1 MKKKIKLFD
10 TDSLKSLHKRV
21 FFSITIFIFIYFISV
36 YRISNIMLFSQDIDN
51 NLEKNVNFERGNI
64 YDHNGIILATSIESI
79 SLSVNPKKIKDIK
92 LLSNKLSKILQVDSY
107 QLEKKLN
114 SQKNFVWVK
123 RNITP
128 IEYQKIVNLGEINL
142 QTHKE
147 QKRIYPYK
155 NSASH
160 LVGYVDVDLN
170 GQSGIE
176 RFFNNE
182 LKISKD
188 IYLSIDINLQQSVR
202 KNLVSTIS
210 KYDAESGLAIIM
222 DISNG
227 NILSSVSLPD
237 FNPENKDEYSE
248 ENLIN
253 RVFQSNYEMGSTF
266 KPITATMGFDLD
278 IIKPEMKFDVRKN
291 FKGISDHDKFKDDG
305 IYDVEKI
312 IVESSNIG
320 SAQIATL
327 IGKKNQK
334 KFFDKLGFNKRINI
348 ENNEAAKPLGNKNNW
363 GPIETATIGF
373 GHGFS
378 ITPLHLVKAYATLA
392 NNGYEVFPTLIS
404 EKEINIENKI
414 LHKISSSQFFL
425 NLLNSVVMKTDYT
438 GPRVKIDGYNIGGKT
453 GTSELLNPEGGYFKD
468 RILTSFIGVFPI
480 DNPKYIIYTAIHYPK
495 KEKGT
500 NQRMT
505 GARVNAP
512 LVKNIIIDMI
522 KLYNIPKLIINEY
535 QKVDTKFTYKNINEV
550 I

>member
-36 YRISNIMLFSQDIDN
+36 YRISNIMLFSQDIDT

-64 YDHNGIILATSIESI
+64 YDHNGIILATSIDSI
-79 SLSVNPKKIKDIK
+79 SLSVNPTKIKDIK

-237 FNPENKDEYSE
+237 FNPENKDEYSK

-278 IIKPEMKFDVRKN
+278 IIKPEMKFDVKKN
-291 FKGISDHDKFKDDG
+291 FKGISDHDKYKNDG

-438 GPRVKIDGYNIGGKT
+438 GPRVKIDGYNVGGKT
-453 GTSELLNPEGGYFKD
+453 GTSELLNPDGGYFKD
-468 RILTSFIGVFPI
+468 RNLTSFIGVFPI
-480 DNPKYIIYTAIHYPK
+480 DNPQYIIYTAIHYPK

>member
-1 MKKKIKLFD
+1 
-10 TDSLKSLHKRV
+10 
-21 FFSITIFIFIYFISV
+21 
-36 YRISNIMLFSQDIDN
+36 MLFSQDIDN

-64 YDHNGIILATSIESI
+64 YDHNGIILATSIDSI
-79 SLSVNPKKIKDIK
+79 SLSVNPTKIKDIK

-237 FNPENKDEYSE
+237 FNPENKDEYSK

-278 IIKPEMKFDVRKN
+278 IIKPEMKFDVKKN
-291 FKGISDHDKFKDDG
+291 FKGISDHDKYKNDG

-414 LHKISSSQFFL
+414 LHKIGSSQFFL

-438 GPRVKIDGYNIGGKT
+438 GPRVKIDGYNVGGKT
-453 GTSELLNPEGGYFKD
+453 GTSELLNPDGGYFKD
-468 RILTSFIGVFPI
+468 RNLTSFIGVFPI
-480 DNPKYIIYTAIHYPK
+480 DNPQYIIYTAIHYPK

>member
-64 YDHNGIILATSIESI
+64 YDHNGIILATSIDSI
-79 SLSVNPKKIKDIK
+79 SLSVNPTKIKDIK

-237 FNPENKDEYSE
+237 FNPENKDEYSK

-278 IIKPEMKFDVRKN
+278 IIKPEMKFDVKKN
-291 FKGISDHDKFKDDG
+291 FKGISDHDKYKNDG

-320 SAQIATL
+320 SAQIASL

-414 LHKISSSQFFL
+414 LHKIGSSQFFL

-468 RILTSFIGVFPI
+468 RNLTSFIGVFPI
-480 DNPKYIIYTAIHYPK
+480 DNPQYIIYTAIHYPK

>member
-51 NLEKNVNFERGNI
+51 NLEKNVSFERGNI
-64 YDHNGIILATSIESI
+64 FDHNGTILATSIESI

-155 NSASH
+155 NSTSH

-237 FNPENKDEYSE
+237 FNPENKDEYSK

-320 SAQIATL
+320 SAKIATL
-327 IGKKNQK
+327 IGKNNQK

-425 NLLNSVVMKTDYT
+425 NLLNSVVMKTEYT

-468 RILTSFIGVFPI
+468 RNLTSFIGVFPI
-480 DNPKYIIYTAIHYPK
+480 DNPQYIIYTAIHYPK

-512 LVKNIIIDMI
+512 LVKNIIIDLI